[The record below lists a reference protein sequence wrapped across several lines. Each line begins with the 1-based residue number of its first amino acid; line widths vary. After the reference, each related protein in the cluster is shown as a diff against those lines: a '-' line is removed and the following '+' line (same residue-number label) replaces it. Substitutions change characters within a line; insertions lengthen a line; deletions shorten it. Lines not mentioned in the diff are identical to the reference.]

1 MDNATPTDETRL
13 MNEPD
18 APSSETECPYCGAE
32 LKPDTK
38 FCGGCGYQPGSLEG
52 GAEEA
57 AKPSAPVIELAVG
70 DEVFDL
76 AEGEHILGRSEGD
89 LVVSNAYL
97 SRKHAKLVVREGRLF
112 IGDLGSTNGTFVD
125 GVKLEPD
132 EERELH
138 PESVVK
144 AGELPLT
151 FTWPD
156 APVAESAEPAEGV
169 EEAATQPAEAE
180 VPAAAHVDQE
190 VAEVGSPWRLKTADQ
205 EYPLPFGEIRL
216 GRKEDRND
224 LAFPA
229 DGYMSGAHLVLDVDL
244 DTLKLKDLG
253 STNGT
258 LVRGE
263 KVAPDEWLE
272 LTSGDEFQAGQ
283 TVFTVE
289 VIAPV
294 ETLEPMADEPG
305 PSEPEPPAEAADA
318 EETPPEE
325 PEA

>member
-76 AEGEHILGRSEGD
+76 PEGEHILGRSEGN

-112 IGDLGSTNGTFVD
+112 ISDLGSTNGTFVD
-125 GVKLEPD
+125 GEKLEPD

-156 APVAESAEPAEGV
+156 APEPPEAGEEAEEPAAELAEAEAPAEGR
-169 EEAATQPAEAE
+169 AA
-180 VPAAAHVDQE
+180 QE
-190 VAEVGSPWRLKTADQ
+190 VAEVASPWRLKAGHT

-216 GRKEDRND
+216 GRKPERND
-224 LAFPA
+224 LAFPD
-229 DGYMSGAHLVLDVDL
+229 DGYMSGTHLVLDVDL
-244 DTLKLKDLG
+244 KTLKLKDLG

-258 LVRGE
+258 LVGGE
-263 KVAPDEWLE
+263 KVAPDEWVE
-272 LTSGDEFQAGQ
+272 LAGGDEFQAGQ
-283 TVFTVE
+283 TMFKVE